1 MQKVC
6 CVCQVVYGDDGKPDG
21 LKSHGYCE
29 PCAVKANADLDI
41 ELAKREREK
50 KQNGKINK
58 GF

>member
-6 CVCQVVYGDDGKPDG
+6 CVCQIVYGDDGKPDG

-50 KQNGKINK
+50 QKNEKAK
-58 GF
+58 S